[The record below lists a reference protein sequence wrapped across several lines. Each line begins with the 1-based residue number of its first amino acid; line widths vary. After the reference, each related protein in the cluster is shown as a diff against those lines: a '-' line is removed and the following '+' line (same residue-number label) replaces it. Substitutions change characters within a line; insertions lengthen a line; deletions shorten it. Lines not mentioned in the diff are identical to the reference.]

1 MGFRWKLT
9 FVFAVLFVMGGLS
22 GSVITYAVLRRQIS
36 PNPTRNFHT
45 WTENLMQRLQR
56 AAKLTPEQ
64 VARIRPRVESA
75 AKQMQAIQIQ
85 AMLQG
90 SDAFDAALAEIET
103 ELNPEQQK
111 QLERFRERR
120 RSNIQ
125 DAISRKQEQQ

>member
-9 FVFAVLFVMGGLS
+9 LVFAVLFVMGGLS
-22 GSVITYAVLRRQIS
+22 GSVITYAVLRRQMP

>member
-1 MGFRWKLT
+1 
-9 FVFAVLFVMGGLS
+9 
-22 GSVITYAVLRRQIS
+22 
-36 PNPTRNFHT
+36 
-45 WTENLMQRLQR
+45 MQRLQR
-56 AAKLTPEQ
+56 AARLTPEQ

-90 SDAFDAALAEIET
+90 SDAFDAALAEIEA

-120 RSNIQ
+120 RANIQ
-125 DAISRKQEQQ
+125 EAISRKQEQQ